1 MKIVFLLLALS
12 QYAFANDKEYS
23 IKDYEKT
30 PKTLSQVTRLAI
42 KYQRSML
49 VDNLQNIL
57 FNGRPSRFVGSEG
70 HSKVRTFIID
80 TINKSSPKNPA
91 KLESFKVN
99 TEEVQKSYRADL
111 DKYLAS
117 GVSASSEQAIG
128 MRLFTESMLSVLS
141 QSKDFEGQNI
151 VWEKKGF
158 LQPEE
163 VLIIGAH
170 YDTIAQD
177 PKTLTVSSSGAMPGA
192 DNNASGVAA
201 ALAVI
206 EVASKVNIAKTI
218 RVIFFDAEE
227 LGQSGSK
234 AYIEAHSAELS
245 NLKVAGFLNLLMLGH
260 DTNHD
265 DKLNKSGNMR
275 AYTRTTSEN
284 EKGSVL
290 DQRLVSQ
297 FTQTAKKIRSS
308 VHFEPTQRSDLF
320 SSQTAFQ
327 NAGFAGAVMTHDW
340 ENDFNTNHHTKQ
352 DFAETL
358 NFATFH
364 SATQAIIGAA
374 LAWSFDMR

>member
-1 MKIVFLLLALS
+1 MKIVFLLFAFS
-12 QYAFANDKEYS
+12 QFAFASDKEYS

-57 FNGRPSRFVGSEG
+57 FNGRPSRFIGSEG
-70 HSKVRTFIID
+70 HSKVRTLIVD

-91 KLESFKVN
+91 KIENFKIK
-99 TEEVQKSYRADL
+99 TEEVQQSYRQDL

-117 GVSASSEQAIG
+117 GASASSEEAVG
-128 MRLFTESMLSVLS
+128 MRLFTESMLHLLALN
-141 QSKDFEGQNI
+141 KDFEGQNI

-192 DNNASGVAA
+192 DHNASGVAA
-201 ALAVI
+201 ALAIV

-234 AYIEAHSAELS
+234 AYVEAHRDELS
-245 NLKVAGFLNLLMLGH
+245 NLKVAGFLSLLMLGH
-260 DTNHD
+260 DTTHD
-265 DKLNKSGNMR
+265 DKQNKSGNMR

-284 EKGSVL
+284 EKGAVL
-290 DQRLVSQ
+290 DQRLASQ

-308 VHFEPTQRSDLF
+308 VSFQPGQRAYLF

-327 NAGFAGAVMTHDW
+327 RAGFPGVVLTHDW
-340 ENDFNTNHHTKQ
+340 ENDFNSNHHTKQ